1 MSPPGFN
8 VRMMSSSTNAGS
20 SSSSSKTAALKNPAQ
35 GSANPSASLASLW
48 NYLEPA
54 LRHILCSPTN
64 TPSKAP
70 AVDVAYHVGIHTA
83 VYNYFTTQA
92 DSPTAYAPTK
102 PNGKGKDLVASGT
115 DLYEQLDRYFAE
127 IAQENLLGAP
137 TDDSTLIA
145 YYVPCFNRYTAGVQ
159 SINRLLN

>member
-1 MSPPGFN
+1 
-8 VRMMSSSTNAGS
+8 MSSSISSNAES
-20 SSSSSKTAALKNPAQ
+20 SSGSGKYPVLKDPAQ
-35 GSANPSASLASLW
+35 GSTNPSASLASLW

-70 AVDVAYHVGIHTA
+70 AVDVAYHAGIHTA
-83 VYNYFTTQA
+83 VYNYFTAQA
-92 DSPTAYAPTK
+92 ESPAAYALSK

-127 IAQENLLGAP
+127 VAQETLLGAP
-137 TDDSTLIA
+137 SDDTSLIT
-145 YYVPCFNRYTAGVQ
+145 YYVPSFNRYTAGVQ